1 VLQVKKLIPFL
12 LLSIL
17 ALLAPT
23 LHAQC
28 GPSTPAFTVSGS
40 TITATT
46 PGASDVQAALNAVS
60 ADGTTVAIPSGTC
73 AWTTTVTY
81 NQTFS
86 TAIQGQTTVVGNCSN
101 SSPTCTATDN
111 TIIEDGVNHG
121 GSDPPML
128 QLNTASGKSLRLT
141 GLSIFQ
147 YSGNT
152 SVPFTGIVAV
162 SGSSHLVRIDHNDW
176 NLLNSGSKDIN
187 ILGWLYGVI
196 DHNYFGATL
205 SPPIVTNDIEF
216 QDPFWNGDSDEGG
229 QGNASWND
237 VSDFGTG
244 DFMFAENNV
253 VVGGWLND
261 CTAGGRF
268 VARYNYLGPG
278 SKMQTHGLT
287 TDQHR
292 SCRAMEVYNNSMI
305 YSSNPTTTNFAFMI
319 ELEGGTGLFWGNTI
333 TGFISFIHEDTVRT
347 NDMTYGPFLAPPNG
361 WGNCGTAQT
370 GISSAWDQ
378 NTDSTGHRCLDQV
391 GVGKGDY
398 LTGNGFPNIVD
409 QSTGTVTWPNQ
420 ASDPVYAWGNT
431 YNAVPQ
437 ESQDHYW
444 SNTDSVAASNRDY
457 YLELPNFDNS
467 ATFNGTA
474 GVGTGTLVPTNS
486 SAYSGAPNCTVQVG
500 YFDTTNQT
508 LYECLT
514 TNTWTA
520 AYTPYTYPHP
530 LVSGSSGPVTLS
542 PSSESF
548 GLFNVGASSSPAP
561 FTVTNNST
569 TTATSISISDT
580 DSAEFPITN
589 SGAGSCAAAGGSLA
603 ANASC
608 TFTVKFSPTSAGV
621 KTPTLSVSYSGGDGA
636 SPQTAA
642 LSGTGASVTAPA
654 AAIMAI
660 LKPDPIPGHARFSV
674 AQ

>member
-1 VLQVKKLIPFL
+1 
-12 LLSIL
+12 
-17 ALLAPT
+17 
-23 LHAQC
+23 
-28 GPSTPAFTVSGS
+28 
-40 TITATT
+40 
-46 PGASDVQAALNAVS
+46 
-60 ADGTTVAIPSGTC
+60 
-73 AWTTTVTY
+73 
-81 NQTFS
+81 
-86 TAIQGQTTVVGNCSN
+86 
-101 SSPTCTATDN
+101 
-111 TIIEDGVNHG
+111 
-121 GSDPPML
+121 
-128 QLNTASGKSLRLT
+128 
-141 GLSIFQ
+141 
-147 YSGNT
+147 
-152 SVPFTGIVAV
+152 
-162 SGSSHLVRIDHNDW
+162 VRIDHNDW

-642 LSGTGASVTAPA
+642 LSGTGVSVTAPA